1 MVNINLFYNTSIAV
15 LLLYICY
22 SRITDRRSP
31 DFISLKFEKNHSY
44 LCNDT
49 LTIQNENSNFIHKN
63 NKDWVIV
70 AFSNA
75 AYLPA
80 TRIWYQQMNDLGYNN
95 HIIVALDE
103 KTFDILSRNDH
114 FRVDKSVA
122 LEELDN
128 LSEKEKLKQTRQ
140 NNKLGQI
147 WRTRLKTIL
156 KYLSSNKNVFISD
169 VDSIWIKHQG
179 LNNLPPMFDAFHGT
193 GKNYPRTTFRAWG
206 FVLCGCIG
214 AYHSNINNIR
224 LFNKIVDICENTE
237 NDMGCDD
244 QQLLNNLY
252 LNWLKI
258 KWLDPPGMSREN
270 NTAAAR
276 IGYSQQEMSM
286 TVMTFSE
293 LEVQRKFEYWDEY
306 KFCYSGLPDSIK
318 NIEFTNENDISKEDL
333 SKLVKEV
340 DLTLSRK
347 KTFGQHSGTQ
357 NNSGSPWIISPNSKK
372 NVKDKLR
379 LFVAMRNCLSPLAL
393 RLLKYELINIDKD
406 ASRKY
411 ESPKF

>member
-1 MVNINLFYNTSIAV
+1 
-15 LLLYICY
+15 
-22 SRITDRRSP
+22 
-31 DFISLKFEKNHSY
+31 
-44 LCNDT
+44 
-49 LTIQNENSNFIHKN
+49 
-63 NKDWVIV
+63 
-70 AFSNA
+70 
-75 AYLPA
+75 
-80 TRIWYQQMNDLGYNN
+80 
-95 HIIVALDE
+95 
-103 KTFDILSRNDH
+103 
-114 FRVDKSVA
+114 
-122 LEELDN
+122 
-128 LSEKEKLKQTRQ
+128 
-140 NNKLGQI
+140 
-147 WRTRLKTIL
+147 
-156 KYLSSNKNVFISD
+156 
-169 VDSIWIKHQG
+169 
-179 LNNLPPMFDAFHGT
+179 
-193 GKNYPRTTFRAWG
+193 
-206 FVLCGCIG
+206 
-214 AYHSNINNIR
+214 
-224 LFNKIVDICENTE
+224 
-237 NDMGCDD
+237 MGCDD

-372 NVKDKLR
+372 TTKND
-379 LFVAMRNCLSPLAL
+379 S
-393 RLLKYELINIDKD
+393 
-406 ASRKY
+406 
-411 ESPKF
+411 